1 MGLDELRV
9 TFDTGVKRDLTD
21 KQMATLDAKLRTRI
35 PQLVGWSYSPL
46 TGELTL
52 DFGDVE
58 DNALLT
64 KIEDWKAKSDCVKA
78 LRFEFIGMI
87 KTWEG

>member
-1 MGLDELRV
+1 MKLTLDS
-9 TFDTGVKRDLTD
+9 GVKKDLTAG
-21 KQMATLDAKLRTRI
+21 QMATLDNKLRTRI

-64 KIEDWKAKSDCVKA
+64 KIEDWKAKSDSVAK
-78 LRFEFIGMI
+78 LRFEFMEMM
-87 KTWEG
+87 KEWAE